1 MVREP
6 LSRELEC
13 PEGVT
18 YLLHPVSRHL
28 LTLVDVTDIAA
39 SADPY
44 VPILQHPGL
53 TPPRHTRLIDE
64 GLGSPEEEVVP
75 EPAPLRLISRAR
87 CRHAGGEAGEAE
99 VRVGRVVDEQSID
112 VLHRP
117 VLGGVDER
125 VGVSGATLL
134 LPGE

>member
-1 MVREP
+1 
-6 LSRELEC
+6 
-13 PEGVT
+13 VT
-18 YLLHPVSRHL
+18 YLLHPVGRYL
-28 LTLVDVTDIAA
+28 LTLVNVADIAA

-44 VPILQHPGL
+44 VPILEHPGL
-53 TPPRHTRLIDE
+53 TLPRHTRLIDE

-75 EPAPLRLISRAR
+75 EPAPLRLISWA
-87 CRHAGGEAGEAE
+87 CYCHADGEPGEAE
-99 VRVGRVVDEQSID
+99 VRVGRVVDEQSVN

-125 VGVSGATLL
+125 VEVSRATLL